1 MARIAIIVADD
12 FEDAELEVPKATL
25 EKHGHEVDLIGLEA
39 ATELTGKRG
48 ATAVTEIGISEAD
61 PDDYDALVLPGG
73 YSPDHLRTEDEVV
86 AFVRTM
92 VQIEKPVAAVCHA
105 PWLLI
110 EADVVEGKTVT
121 SWPSV
126 ATDLRNAGANWVDQ
140 EVVVDGLLITSRRPD
155 DLPAF
160 TDTILKAIG
169 PTARARGVA

>member
-1 MARIAIIVADD
+1 M
-12 FEDAELEVPKATL
+12 
-25 EKHGHEVDLIGLEA
+25 
-39 ATELTGKRG
+39 
-48 ATAVTEIGISEAD
+48 TEIGIAEAD

-73 YSPDHLRTEDEVV
+73 YSPDHLRTDDDVV

-92 VQIEKPVAAVCHA
+92 VQIERPVAAVCHA

-140 EVVVDGLLITSRRPD
+140 EVVVDGLLITSRKPD

-169 PTARARGVA
+169 PIARARGAA